1 MKYNEFKKR
10 LISSILMVPAI
21 IFIVWLGSY
30 YFIFFLYLCFAISVY
45 EWIKM
50 SNSKKH
56 LVPGLFLLMLSFY
69 SAYKVRYTS
78 YNDFDGALLF
88 LFILFICVL
97 TDLGGYF
104 FGKILKGPKLTK
116 ISPKKTISG
125 FIGGFL
131 LPLLIFYILYKS
143 EVLTFNNKN
152 LSVNFS
158 SIIFFIITIS
168 FISQVG
174 DIAVSYFKRLSGIKN
189 SGNIIP
195 GHGGILDRIDGMI
208 FVFLI
213 SYFLYLK

>member
-1 MKYNEFKKR
+1 MKYSEFKKR
-10 LISSILMVPAI
+10 FISSILMVPAI
-21 IFIVWLGSY
+21 FLISLLGSY
-30 YFIFFLYLCFAISVY
+30 YFIFFLYLCFAISIY
-45 EWIKM
+45 EWINM
-50 SNSKKH
+50 SNSKKY

-69 SAYKVRYTS
+69 AAYKVRYSS
-78 YNDFDGALLF
+78 YYGFDGASLF

-116 ISPKKTISG
+116 ISPKKTITG

-131 LPLLIFYILYKS
+131 LPLLVFYILLKS
-143 EVLTFNNKN
+143 EILIFKDEILNE
-152 LSVNFS
+152 NFS
-158 SIIFFIITIS
+158 SFILFIIVIS
-168 FISQVG
+168 FISQIG
-174 DIAVSYFKRLSGIKN
+174 DITISYFKRLSGIKN

>member
-1 MKYNEFKKR
+1 MKYSEFFKR
-10 LISSILMVPAI
+10 VISSILIAPAVLL
-21 IFIVWLGSY
+21 IVLLGSY
-30 YFIFFLYLCFAISVY
+30 YFIFFLYFCFAISIY
-45 EWIKM
+45 EWINI
-50 SNSKKH
+50 SNSKKY
-56 LVPGLFLLMLSFY
+56 LVPGIFLLMLSFF
-69 SAYKVRYTS
+69 SAYKVRYLG
-78 YNDFDGALLF
+78 YNDLEGHSLF

-131 LPLLIFYILYKS
+131 LPLLIFYLLLKS
-143 EVLTFNNKN
+143 EILIFNIKN
-152 LSVNFS
+152 LNESFLS
-158 SIIFFIITIS
+158 TIFLIIAIS
-168 FISQVG
+168 FISQIG
-174 DIAVSYFKRLSGIKN
+174 DITVSYFKRLSGIKN

>member
-1 MKYNEFKKR
+1 MKYSEFNKR

-21 IFIVWLGSY
+21 IFIVLLGSY
-30 YFIFFLYLCFAISVY
+30 YFIFFLYLCFAISIY
-45 EWIKM
+45 EWINI
-50 SNSKKH
+50 SNSKKY
-56 LVPGLFLLMLSFY
+56 LVPGIFLLMLPFY

-78 YNDFDGALLF
+78 YNDFDGASLF

-104 FGKILKGPKLTK
+104 FGKLLKGPKLTK
-116 ISPKKTISG
+116 ISQKKPISG
-125 FIGGFL
+125 FVGGFI
-131 LPLLIFYILYKS
+131 LPLFFFYILFNS
-143 EVLTFNNKN
+143 EILIINNKN
-152 LSVNFS
+152 FSVNFLS
-158 SIIFFIITIS
+158 LIFFIVSIS
-168 FISQVG
+168 LISQIG

-213 SYFLYLK
+213 SYFMYLK

>member
-1 MKYNEFKKR
+1 
-10 LISSILMVPAI
+10 
-21 IFIVWLGSY
+21 
-30 YFIFFLYLCFAISVY
+30 
-45 EWIKM
+45 
-50 SNSKKH
+50 
-56 LVPGLFLLMLSFY
+56 MLSFY

-78 YNDFDGALLF
+78 YNEFNGDFLF

-131 LPLLIFYILYKS
+131 LPLLIFYLFLKS
-143 EVLTFNNKN
+143 EILIFNIKN
-152 LSVNFS
+152 LNENFLS
-158 SIIFFIITIS
+158 TIFLIIAIS
-168 FISQVG
+168 FISQIG
-174 DIAVSYFKRLSGIKN
+174 DITVSYFKRLSGIKN

>member
-1 MKYNEFKKR
+1 MKYSEFNKR

-21 IFIVWLGSY
+21 IFIVLLGSY
-30 YFIFFLYLCFAISVY
+30 YFIFFLYICFAISIY
-45 EWIKM
+45 EWINI
-50 SNSKKH
+50 SNSKKY
-56 LVPGLFLLMLSFY
+56 LVPGIFLLTLSFY

-78 YNDFDGALLF
+78 YNEFDGVYLF
-88 LFILFICVL
+88 LFIIFICVL

-104 FGKILKGPKLTK
+104 FGKLLKGPKLTK

-125 FIGGFL
+125 FVGGFL
-131 LPLLIFYILYKS
+131 LPLLTFYVLVKS
-143 EVLTFNNKN
+143 EILTFNNKN
-152 LSVNFS
+152 LTENFLS
-158 SIIFFIITIS
+158 FIFFIITIS

-174 DIAVSYFKRLSGIKN
+174 DITVSYFKRVSGIKN

-213 SYFLYLK
+213 SYFLYFK

>member
-1 MKYNEFKKR
+1 MKYSEFNKR

-21 IFIVWLGSY
+21 IFIVLLGSY
-30 YFIFFLYLCFAISVY
+30 YFIFFLYLCFAISIY
-45 EWIKM
+45 EWINI
-50 SNSKKH
+50 SNSKKY
-56 LVPGLFLLMLSFY
+56 LVPGIFLLMLSFY

-78 YNDFDGALLF
+78 YNEFDGVYLF

-104 FGKILKGPKLTK
+104 FGKLLKGPKLTK

-125 FIGGFL
+125 FVGGFL
-131 LPLLIFYILYKS
+131 LPLLTFYVLVKS
-143 EVLTFNNKN
+143 EILTFNNKN
-152 LSVNFS
+152 LTENFLS
-158 SIIFFIITIS
+158 FIFFIITIS

>member
-1 MKYNEFKKR
+1 MKYSEFSKR

-21 IFIVWLGSY
+21 ILIVLLGSY
-30 YFIFFLYLCFAISVY
+30 YFIFFLYLCFAISIY
-45 EWIKM
+45 EWINI
-50 SNSKKH
+50 SNSKKYI
-56 LVPGLFLLMLSFY
+56 VPGLFLLMLSFY
-69 SAYKVRYTS
+69 SAYKVRYTT
-78 YNDFDGALLF
+78 YNDFDGASLF
-88 LFILFICVL
+88 LFILFICIL

-125 FIGGFL
+125 FVGGFI
-131 LPLLIFYILYKS
+131 LPLFFFYILFNN
-143 EVLTFNNKN
+143 EILTINNKN
-152 LSVNFS
+152 FSVNFLS
-158 SIIFFIITIS
+158 LIFFIISIS
-168 FISQVG
+168 LISQIG

>member
-1 MKYNEFKKR
+1 MKYSEFFKR
-10 LISSILMVPAI
+10 VISSILIAPAVLL
-21 IFIVWLGSY
+21 IVLLGSY
-30 YFIFFLYLCFAISVY
+30 YFIFFLYFCFAISIY
-45 EWIKM
+45 EWINI
-50 SNSKKH
+50 SNSKKY
-56 LVPGLFLLMLSFY
+56 LVPGIFLLMLSFF
-69 SAYKVRYTS
+69 SAYKVRYS
-78 YNDFDGALLF
+78 GYNDLEGPSLF

-131 LPLLIFYILYKS
+131 LPLLIFYLLLKS
-143 EVLTFNNKN
+143 EILIFNIKN
-152 LSVNFS
+152 LNESFLS
-158 SIIFFIITIS
+158 TIFLIIAIS
-168 FISQVG
+168 FISQIG
-174 DIAVSYFKRLSGIKN
+174 DITVSYFKRLSGIKN

>member
-1 MKYNEFKKR
+1 MKYSEFNKR

-21 IFIVWLGSY
+21 IFIVLLGSY
-30 YFIFFLYLCFAISVY
+30 YFVFFLYVCFVISIY
-45 EWIKM
+45 EWINI
-50 SNSKKH
+50 SNSKKY
-56 LVPGLFLLMLSFY
+56 LVPGIFLLMLSFY

-78 YNDFDGALLF
+78 YNEFDGVYLF

-104 FGKILKGPKLTK
+104 FGKLLKGPKLTK

-125 FIGGFL
+125 FVGGFL
-131 LPLLIFYILYKS
+131 LPLLTFYVLVKS
-143 EVLTFNNKN
+143 EILTFNIKN
-152 LSVNFS
+152 LTENFLS
-158 SIIFFIITIS
+158 FIFFIITIS

>member
-1 MKYNEFKKR
+1 MKYSEFKKR
-10 LISSILMVPAI
+10 FISSILMLPAI
-21 IFIVWLGSY
+21 FFIVLLGSH
-30 YFIFFLYLCFAISVY
+30 YFIFFLYLCFAISIY
-45 EWIKM
+45 EWINM
-50 SNSKKH
+50 SNSKKY

-69 SAYKVRYTS
+69 AAYNVRYSS
-78 YNDFDGALLF
+78 YYGFDGATLF

-116 ISPKKTISG
+116 ISPKKTITG

-131 LPLLIFYILYKS
+131 LPLLIFYILIKS
-143 EVLTFNNKN
+143 EIFIFSNKN
-152 LSVNFS
+152 LTENFLS
-158 SIIFFIITIS
+158 FIYFIITIS

-174 DIAVSYFKRLSGIKN
+174 DITVAYFKRLSGVKN
-189 SGNIIP
+189 SGDIIP

>member
-1 MKYNEFKKR
+1 MKYSEFNKR

-21 IFIVWLGSY
+21 IFIVLIGSY
-30 YFIFFLYLCFAISVY
+30 YFIFFLYVCFAISIY
-45 EWIKM
+45 EWINI
-50 SNSKKH
+50 SNSKKY
-56 LVPGLFLLMLSFY
+56 LVPGIFLLMLSFY

-78 YNDFDGALLF
+78 YNDFDGASLF

-125 FIGGFL
+125 FVGGFI
-131 LPLLIFYILYKS
+131 LPLFFFYILFNN
-143 EVLTFNNKN
+143 EILTINNKN
-152 LSVNFS
+152 FSVNFLS
-158 SIIFFIITIS
+158 LIFFIVSIS
-168 FISQVG
+168 LISQIG

-213 SYFLYLK
+213 SYFMYLK

>member
-1 MKYNEFKKR
+1 MKYSEFNKR
-10 LISSILMVPAI
+10 LFSSILMVPAI
-21 IFIVWLGSY
+21 IFIVLLGSY
-30 YFIFFLYLCFAISVY
+30 YFIFFLYFCFAISVY
-45 EWIKM
+45 EWINM

-69 SAYKVRYTS
+69 SAYKVRHTS
-78 YNDFDGALLF
+78 YNEFDGTYLF

-104 FGKILKGPKLTK
+104 FGKLLKGPKLTK

-125 FIGGFL
+125 FVGGFL
-131 LPLLIFYILYKS
+131 LPLLTFYVLVKS
-143 EVLTFNNKN
+143 EILTFDNKN
-152 LSVNFS
+152 LTENFLS
-158 SIIFFIITIS
+158 FIFFIITIS
-168 FISQVG
+168 FISQIG

>member
-1 MKYNEFKKR
+1 MKYNEFKNR

-21 IFIVWLGSY
+21 IFIVFLGSY

-50 SNSKKH
+50 SNSKAY
-56 LVPGLFLLMLSFY
+56 LVPGVLLLMLSFY

-78 YNDFDGALLF
+78 YNEFDGASLF
-88 LFILFICVL
+88 LFVLFICVL

-125 FIGGFL
+125 FAGGFL
-131 LPLLIFYILYKS
+131 LPLLIFYVLTKV
-143 EVLTFNNKN
+143 EFLTFNNQN
-152 LSVNFS
+152 LIENFLS
-158 SIIFFIITIS
+158 LIFFIITIS
-168 FISQVG
+168 FISQIG
-174 DIAVSYFKRLSGIKN
+174 DITVSYFKRVSGIKN

-213 SYFLYLK
+213 SYFLYFK

>member
-1 MKYNEFKKR
+1 MKYSEFNKR
-10 LISSILMVPAI
+10 LFSSILMVPAI
-21 IFIVWLGSY
+21 IFIVLLGSY
-30 YFIFFLYLCFAISVY
+30 YFIFFLYLCFAISIY
-45 EWIKM
+45 EWINI
-50 SNSKKH
+50 SNSKKY
-56 LVPGLFLLMLSFY
+56 LVPGIFLLMLSFY

-78 YNDFDGALLF
+78 YNEFDGVYLF

-104 FGKILKGPKLTK
+104 FGKLLKGPKLTK

-125 FIGGFL
+125 FVGGFL
-131 LPLLIFYILYKS
+131 LRLLTFYVLVKS
-143 EVLTFNNKN
+143 EILTFNNKN
-152 LSVNFS
+152 LTENFLS
-158 SIIFFIITIS
+158 FIFFIITIS

>member
-1 MKYNEFKKR
+1 MKYSEFNKR
-10 LISSILMVPAI
+10 LFSSILMIPAI
-21 IFIVWLGSY
+21 IFIVLLGSY
-30 YFIFFLYLCFAISVY
+30 YFIFFLYLCFAISIY
-45 EWIKM
+45 EWINI
-50 SNSKKH
+50 SNSKKY
-56 LVPGLFLLMLSFY
+56 LVPGIFLLMLSFY
-69 SAYKVRYTS
+69 SAYKVRYTI
-78 YNDFDGALLF
+78 YNEFDGVYLF

-125 FIGGFL
+125 FVGGFL
-131 LPLLIFYILYKS
+131 LPLLTFYVLVKS
-143 EVLTFNNKN
+143 EILTFNNKN
-152 LSVNFS
+152 LTENFLS
-158 SIIFFIITIS
+158 FIFFIITIS

-174 DIAVSYFKRLSGIKN
+174 DITVSYFKRVTGIKN

>member
-1 MKYNEFKKR
+1 MKYSEFNKR

-21 IFIVWLGSY
+21 IFIVLLGSY
-30 YFIFFLYLCFAISVY
+30 YFIFFLYLCFAISIY
-45 EWIKM
+45 EWINI
-50 SNSKKH
+50 SNSKKYI
-56 LVPGLFLLMLSFY
+56 VPGLFLLMLSFY

-78 YNDFDGALLF
+78 YNDFDGASLF
-88 LFILFICVL
+88 LFILFICIL

-125 FIGGFL
+125 FVGGFI
-131 LPLLIFYILYKS
+131 LPLFFFYILFNN
-143 EVLTFNNKN
+143 EILTINNKN
-152 LSVNFS
+152 FSVNFLS
-158 SIIFFIITIS
+158 LIFFIISIS
-168 FISQVG
+168 LISQIG

>member
-174 DIAVSYFKRLSGIKN
+174 DIVVSYFKRLSGIKN

-213 SYFLYLK
+213 TYFLYIK

>member
-1 MKYNEFKKR
+1 MKYNEFKNR

-21 IFIVWLGSY
+21 IFIVFLGSY

-50 SNSKKH
+50 SNSKAY
-56 LVPGLFLLMLSFY
+56 LVPGVFFLMLSFY

-78 YNDFDGALLF
+78 YNEFDGASLF
-88 LFILFICVL
+88 LFVLFICVL

-125 FIGGFL
+125 FVGGFL
-131 LPLLIFYILYKS
+131 LPLLTFYVLVKS
-143 EVLTFNNKN
+143 EILIFDNKN
-152 LSVNFS
+152 LTENFLS
-158 SIIFFIITIS
+158 FIFFIITIS

>member
-1 MKYNEFKKR
+1 MKFSEFNKR
-10 LISSILMVPAI
+10 LISSILMVPVI
-21 IFIVWLGSY
+21 IFIVLLGSY
-30 YFIFFLYLCFAISVY
+30 YFIFFLYLCFAISIY
-45 EWIKM
+45 EWINM
-50 SNSKKH
+50 SNSKKY
-56 LVPGLFLLMLSFY
+56 LVPGLFLLMMSFY

-78 YNDFDGALLF
+78 YNEFDGTYLF
-88 LFILFICVL
+88 LFILFICIL

-125 FIGGFL
+125 FLGGFL
-131 LPLLIFYILYKS
+131 LPLLIFYVLVKS
-143 EVLTFNNKN
+143 EIFTLNNKN
-152 LSVNFS
+152 LTENFLS
-158 SIIFFIITIS
+158 FIFFIIIIS

>member
-1 MKYNEFKKR
+1 MKYSEFKKR
-10 LISSILMVPAI
+10 LISSILMIPAI
-21 IFIVWLGSY
+21 FFIVLLGSH
-30 YFIFFLYLCFAISVY
+30 YFIFLLYLCFAISIY
-45 EWIKM
+45 EWINM
-50 SNSKKH
+50 SKSKKY

-69 SAYKVRYTS
+69 AAYNVRYSS
-78 YNDFDGALLF
+78 YYEFDGATLF

-116 ISPKKTISG
+116 ISPKKTITG

-131 LPLLIFYILYKS
+131 LPLLVFYILLKS
-143 EVLTFNNKN
+143 EILTFNIIN
-152 LSVNFS
+152 LNESFL

>member
-1 MKYNEFKKR
+1 MKFSEFNKR
-10 LISSILMVPAI
+10 LISSILMVPVI
-21 IFIVWLGSY
+21 IFIVLLGSY
-30 YFIFFLYLCFAISVY
+30 YFIFFLYLCFAISIY
-45 EWIKM
+45 EWINM
-50 SNSKKH
+50 SNSKKY
-56 LVPGLFLLMLSFY
+56 LVPGLFLLMMSFY

-78 YNDFDGALLF
+78 YNEFDGAYLF
-88 LFILFICVL
+88 LFILFICIL

-125 FIGGFL
+125 FLGGFL
-131 LPLLIFYILYKS
+131 LPLLIFYVLVKS
-143 EVLTFNNKN
+143 EIFTLNNKN
-152 LSVNFS
+152 LTENFLS
-158 SIIFFIITIS
+158 FIFFIIIIS

>member
-1 MKYNEFKKR
+1 MKYNEFKNR

-21 IFIVWLGSY
+21 IFIVFLGSY
-30 YFIFFLYLCFAISVY
+30 YFISFLYLCFAISVY

-50 SNSKKH
+50 YNSKAY
-56 LVPGLFLLMLSFY
+56 LVPGVFLQMLSFY

-78 YNDFDGALLF
+78 YNEFDGASLF
-88 LFILFICVL
+88 LFVLFICVL

-125 FIGGFL
+125 FVGGFL
-131 LPLLIFYILYKS
+131 LPLLIYYVLTKVEF
-143 EVLTFNNKN
+143 LTFNNQN
-152 LSVNFS
+152 LIENFLS
-158 SIIFFIITIS
+158 LIFFIITIS
-168 FISQVG
+168 FISQIG
-174 DIAVSYFKRLSGIKN
+174 DITVSYFKRVSGIKN

-213 SYFLYLK
+213 SYFLYFK

>member
-1 MKYNEFKKR
+1 
-10 LISSILMVPAI
+10 
-21 IFIVWLGSY
+21 
-30 YFIFFLYLCFAISVY
+30 
-45 EWIKM
+45 M
-50 SNSKKH
+50 SNSKKY

-69 SAYKVRYTS
+69 AAYKVRYSS
-78 YNDFDGALLF
+78 YYGFDGAALF

-116 ISPKKTISG
+116 ISPKKTITG

-131 LPLLIFYILYKS
+131 LPLLIFYILLKT
-143 EVLTFNNKN
+143 EILIFKDEILNE
-152 LSVNFS
+152 NFS
-158 SIIFFIITIS
+158 SLILFIIVIS
-168 FISQVG
+168 FISQIG
-174 DIAVSYFKRLSGIKN
+174 DISISFFKRLSGIKN

-213 SYFLYLK
+213 YYFFYLK

>member
-1 MKYNEFKKR
+1 MKYSEFNKR

-21 IFIVWLGSY
+21 IFIVLLGSY
-30 YFIFFLYLCFAISVY
+30 YFIFFLYLCFAISIY
-45 EWIKM
+45 EWINI
-50 SNSKKH
+50 SNSKKY

-69 SAYKVRYTS
+69 AAYKVRYSS
-78 YNDFDGALLF
+78 YYGFDGASLF

-116 ISPKKTISG
+116 ISPKKTITG

-131 LPLLIFYILYKS
+131 LPLIIIYIFIKS
-143 EVLTFNNKN
+143 ESLLFNNSLN
-152 LSVNFS
+152 ENFLSF
-158 SIIFFIITIS
+158 IFFIITIS
-168 FISQVG
+168 FISQIG
-174 DIAVSYFKRLSGIKN
+174 DIAVSFFKRLSGIKN

>member
-1 MKYNEFKKR
+1 MKYSEFNKR

-21 IFIVWLGSY
+21 IFIVLIGSY
-30 YFIFFLYLCFAISVY
+30 YFIFFLYVCFAISIY
-45 EWIKM
+45 EWINI
-50 SNSKKH
+50 SNSKKY
-56 LVPGLFLLMLSFY
+56 LVPGIFLLMLSFY

-78 YNDFDGALLF
+78 YNDFDGASLF

-104 FGKILKGPKLTK
+104 FGKLLKGPKLTK

-125 FIGGFL
+125 FVGGFI
-131 LPLLIFYILYKS
+131 LPLFFFYILFNS
-143 EVLTFNNKN
+143 EILTINNKN
-152 LSVNFS
+152 FSVNFLS
-158 SIIFFIITIS
+158 LIFFIVSIS
-168 FISQVG
+168 LISQIG

-213 SYFLYLK
+213 SYFMYLK

>member
-1 MKYNEFKKR
+1 MKYSEFSKR

-21 IFIVWLGSY
+21 IFIVLLGSY
-30 YFIFFLYLCFAISVY
+30 YFVFFLYICFAISIY
-45 EWIKM
+45 EWINI
-50 SNSKKH
+50 SNSKKY
-56 LVPGLFLLMLSFY
+56 LVPGLFLLMASFY

-78 YNDFDGALLF
+78 YNGFDGASLF

-125 FIGGFL
+125 FVGGFI
-131 LPLLIFYILYKS
+131 LPLFFFYILFNN
-143 EVLTFNNKN
+143 EILTINNKN
-152 LSVNFS
+152 FSVNFLS
-158 SIIFFIITIS
+158 LIFFIISIS
-168 FISQVG
+168 LISQIG

>member
-1 MKYNEFKKR
+1 MKYSEFNKR

-21 IFIVWLGSY
+21 IFIVLLGSY
-30 YFIFFLYLCFAISVY
+30 YFIFFLYLCFAISIY
-45 EWIKM
+45 EWINI
-50 SNSKKH
+50 SNSKKY
-56 LVPGLFLLMLSFY
+56 LVPGIFLLMLSFY

-78 YNDFDGALLF
+78 YNDFDGASLF

-104 FGKILKGPKLTK
+104 FGKLLKGPKLTK

-125 FIGGFL
+125 FVGGFI
-131 LPLLIFYILYKS
+131 LPLFFFYILFNS
-143 EVLTFNNKN
+143 EILTINNKN
-152 LSVNFS
+152 FSVNFLS
-158 SIIFFIITIS
+158 LIFFIVSIS
-168 FISQVG
+168 LISQIG

-213 SYFLYLK
+213 SYFMYLK

>member
-1 MKYNEFKKR
+1 MKYSEFKKR
-10 LISSILMVPAI
+10 FISSILMVPAI
-21 IFIVWLGSY
+21 FLISLLGSY
-30 YFIFFLYLCFAISVY
+30 YFIFFLYLCFAISIY
-45 EWIKM
+45 EWINM
-50 SNSKKH
+50 SNSKKY

-69 SAYKVRYTS
+69 AAYKVRYSS
-78 YNDFDGALLF
+78 YYGFDGAALF

-116 ISPKKTISG
+116 ISPKKTITG

-131 LPLLIFYILYKS
+131 LPLLIFYILLKT
-143 EVLTFNNKN
+143 EILIFKDEILNE
-152 LSVNFS
+152 NFS
-158 SIIFFIITIS
+158 SLILFIIVIS
-168 FISQVG
+168 FISQIG
-174 DIAVSYFKRLSGIKN
+174 DISISFFKRLSGIKN

>member
-1 MKYNEFKKR
+1 MKYSEFNKR
-10 LISSILMVPAI
+10 LMSSILIVQPVF
-21 IFIVWLGSY
+21 FIVLLGSY
-30 YFIFFLYLCFAISVY
+30 YFIFFLFICFAISIY
-45 EWIKM
+45 EWIKI
-50 SNSKKH
+50 SNSKKY
-56 LVPGLFLLMLSFY
+56 LVPGIFLIMLSFY
-69 SAYKVRYTS
+69 SAYKVRYSS
-78 YNDFDGALLF
+78 YNDFEGSSLF

-131 LPLLIFYILYKS
+131 LPLLVFYILLKS
-143 EVLTFNNKN
+143 EILTFNIIN
-152 LSVNFS
+152 LNESFL

-168 FISQVG
+168 FISQIG
-174 DIAVSYFKRLSGIKN
+174 DITVSYFKRLSGIKN

>member
-1 MKYNEFKKR
+1 MKYSEFSKR

-21 IFIVWLGSY
+21 ILIVLLGSY
-30 YFIFFLYLCFAISVY
+30 YFIFFLYLCFAISIY
-45 EWIKM
+45 EWINI
-50 SNSKKH
+50 SNSKKYI
-56 LVPGLFLLMLSFY
+56 VPGLFLLMLSFY
-69 SAYKVRYTS
+69 SAYKVRYTT
-78 YNDFDGALLF
+78 YNDFDGASLF
-88 LFILFICVL
+88 LFILFICIL

-125 FIGGFL
+125 FVGDFI
-131 LPLLIFYILYKS
+131 LPLFFFYILFNN
-143 EVLTFNNKN
+143 EILTINNKN
-152 LSVNFS
+152 FSVNFLS
-158 SIIFFIITIS
+158 LIFFIISIS
-168 FISQVG
+168 LISQIG

>member
-1 MKYNEFKKR
+1 MKYSEFFKR
-10 LISSILMVPAI
+10 LISSILIAPAVLL
-21 IFIVWLGSY
+21 IVLLGSY
-30 YFIFFLYLCFAISVY
+30 YFIFFLYFCFAISIY
-45 EWIKM
+45 EWINI
-50 SNSKKH
+50 SNSKKY
-56 LVPGLFLLMLSFY
+56 LVPGIFLLMLSFF
-69 SAYKVRYTS
+69 SAYKVRYS
-78 YNDFDGALLF
+78 GYNDLEGPSLF

-131 LPLLIFYILYKS
+131 LPLLIFYLFLKS
-143 EVLTFNNKN
+143 EILIFNIKN
-152 LSVNFS
+152 LNENFLS
-158 SIIFFIITIS
+158 TIFLIIAIS
-168 FISQVG
+168 FISQIG
-174 DIAVSYFKRLSGIKN
+174 DITVSYFKRLSGIKN